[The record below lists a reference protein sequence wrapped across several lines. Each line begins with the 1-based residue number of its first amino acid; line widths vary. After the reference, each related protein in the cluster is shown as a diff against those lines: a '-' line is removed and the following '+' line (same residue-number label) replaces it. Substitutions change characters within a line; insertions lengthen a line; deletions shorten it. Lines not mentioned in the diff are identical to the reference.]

1 MFKCFPYF
9 IFVQKK
15 IQELQII
22 KIIVWLLLFHLRQG
36 VVVGRMEDTRF
47 LLTSYHN
54 PIILMSLSF
63 SLSTR
68 TKGVRRLTLRTQDI
82 LALYVWCRSVSD
94 CSALK
99 CMKHLWM
106 ELKHA
111 SSVAIVQRNVSPL
124 YNRYSNGME
133 VLGKRLSKAVS
144 EAVSYVWAVSWQWT

>member
-99 CMKHLWM
+99 CMKHL
-106 ELKHA
+106 
-111 SSVAIVQRNVSPL
+111 
-124 YNRYSNGME
+124 
-133 VLGKRLSKAVS
+133 
-144 EAVSYVWAVSWQWT
+144 